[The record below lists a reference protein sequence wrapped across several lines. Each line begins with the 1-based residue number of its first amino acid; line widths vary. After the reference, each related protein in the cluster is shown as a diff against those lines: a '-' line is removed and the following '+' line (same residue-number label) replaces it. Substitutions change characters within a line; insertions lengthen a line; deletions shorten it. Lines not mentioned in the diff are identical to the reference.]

1 MWGQY
6 ILKPQQDEFQYMP
19 ETEDLTMHLADLFKI
34 KTCQHALIPTS
45 EGKLAYIAK
54 RFDRENGQK
63 IHAEDFCQ
71 ISGFLTEQKYKGSY
85 EKVGRLVTQYCTNK
99 GLDTINFFELVL
111 FCYLTG
117 NNDMHLK
124 NFSVTHN
131 TNHTISLSPA
141 YDLVNVNLVFPDDAD
156 ELALTLNGRK
166 RKIAKSDFD
175 TFATG
180 LNLPE
185 RAVLNIYAKFAD
197 ASGKVKEVIESS
209 FLPQDWK
216 KRYVEIWDKKLSI
229 LL

>member
-6 ILKPQQDEFQYMP
+6 ILKPQQEEFQYMP

-45 EGKLAYIAK
+45 EGSWPILLSALTVKTVRKYM
-54 RFDRENGQK
+54 QK
-63 IHAEDFCQ
+63 I
-71 ISGFLTEQKYKGSY
+71 
-85 EKVGRLVTQYCTNK
+85 
-99 GLDTINFFELVL
+99 
-111 FCYLTG
+111 
-117 NNDMHLK
+117 
-124 NFSVTHN
+124 SV
-131 TNHTISLSPA
+131 
-141 YDLVNVNLVFPDDAD
+141 
-156 ELALTLNGRK
+156 R
-166 RKIAKSDFD
+166 
-175 TFATG
+175 
-180 LNLPE
+180 LPE